1 MKAVFFDIDGTIWD
15 NKRYIPESA
24 IKGIRQLRAN
34 GHLAFINSGRA
45 KSNILDEN
53 LLGIGFDGIVA
64 ACGNHIEIG
73 GDVVFENTL
82 SCEQI
87 KKVIA
92 VAERCNMPIVLEGPV
107 FHYISPDGFEKDPYV
122 DYLFEKLGDRAKL
135 TTDYDGKEK
144 INKFSADVFPDTDFA
159 TIKKELFDFVD
170 PIEHDGMVYE
180 FVPKNSSKADGIGFI
195 CKKMGI
201 DIGDTYALG
210 DSNNDVDM
218 LRFVGHGICMGGG
231 MPAAVLVSEYITDP
245 LHEDGLYNAL
255 KHYGLI

>member
-15 NKRYIPESA
+15 NKMRIPQSA
-24 IKGIRQLRAN
+24 IDGIRRLRAN

-64 ACGNHIEIG
+64 ACGNYVEIG
-73 GDVVFENTL
+73 EEVVFQNTL
-82 SCEQI
+82 TPEQVKLI
-87 KKVIA
+87 ID
-92 VAERCNMPIVLEGPV
+92 VADRCNMPIVLEGPF

-122 DYLFEKLGDRAKL
+122 DYLFEKLGDRARL
-135 TTDYDGKEK
+135 TTEYDGKELFVC
-144 INKFSADVFPDTDFA
+144 NK
-159 TIKKELFDFVD
+159 LG
-170 PIEHDGMVYE
+170 IE
-180 FVPKNSSKADGIGFI
+180 
-195 CKKMGI
+195 I
-201 DIGDTYALG
+201 DDTYAIG

-231 MPAAVLVSEYITDP
+231 MPAAMAVSEFITDR
-245 LHEDGLYNAL
+245 LQDDGLYNAL

>member
-15 NKRYIPESA
+15 NKRFIPESA
-24 IKGIRQLRAN
+24 VKGIRELRKN

-45 KSNILDEN
+45 RSNILDEN

-64 ACGNHIEIG
+64 ACGNYIEMN
-73 GDVVFENTL
+73 GDVIFDNCLTD
-82 SCEQI
+82 EQVRKI
-87 KKVIA
+87 ID
-92 VAERCNMPIVLEGPV
+92 VADRCNMPIVLEGPV

-135 TTDYDGKEK
+135 TTEYDGKEK
-144 INKFSADVFPDTDFA
+144 INKFSADVFPDTDYA

-170 PIEHDGMVYE
+170 PINHDGMVFE
-180 FVPKNSSKADGIGFI
+180 FVPKNSSKADGIGMLCEKF
-195 CKKMGI
+195 GI
-201 DIGDTYALG
+201 ALDDTYAIG

-231 MPAAVLVSEYITDP
+231 MPAAMAVSEFITDR
-245 LHEDGLYNAL
+245 LQDDGLYNAL

>member
-15 NKRYIPESA
+15 NKMRIPQSA
-24 IKGIRQLRAN
+24 IDGIRRLRAN

-64 ACGNHIEIG
+64 ACGNYVEIG
-73 GDVVFENTL
+73 EEVVFQNTL
-82 SCEQI
+82 TPEQVKLI
-87 KKVIA
+87 ID
-92 VAERCNMPIVLEGPV
+92 VADRCNMPIVLEGPF

-135 TTDYDGKEK
+135 TTEYDGKEL
-144 INKFSADVFPDTDFA
+144 INKFSADVFPDTDYT

-170 PIEHDGMVYE
+170 PINHDGMVYE
-180 FVPKNSSKADGIGFI
+180 FVPKNSSKADGIGFV
-195 CKKMGI
+195 CNKLGI
-201 DIGDTYALG
+201 EIDDTYAIG

-231 MPAAVLVSEYITDP
+231 MPAAMAVSEFITDR
-245 LHEDGLYNAL
+245 LQDDGLYNAL